1 MQMHVYQRTQVY
13 ESRMLTLAKVN
24 GVDIAEEEAEKT
36 ARDLNK
42 AVWQETVKVR
52 RATLPP

>member
-13 ESRMLTLAKVN
+13 ESRMLTLAKDN